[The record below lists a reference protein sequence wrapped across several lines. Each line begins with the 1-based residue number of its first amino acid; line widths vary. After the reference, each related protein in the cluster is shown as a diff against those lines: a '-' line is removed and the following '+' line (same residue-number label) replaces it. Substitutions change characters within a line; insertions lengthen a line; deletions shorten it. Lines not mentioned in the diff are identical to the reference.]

1 MDYHCNLSCIYIY
14 VFVDGRW
21 CTNVLTV
28 VPRRGEAIPTD
39 LERWP
44 TCHTVGF
51 YTSLSGW
58 VYWFHRKARFFCTYD
73 RSLQHF
79 PTNSSNLIDLSCFFL
94 SEPLQSVIL
103 KLQRAFFFPAPSGL
117 GMQQLLLV
125 KLGASFVVFTH
136 NLVIR
141 KVLQRSS
148 KDVARISRSWGSKSY
163 DWLTTQ
169 EEKSWSFRE
178 HQKMWPHNANS
189 SQVTLAWQVCF
200 QGWSWKKLNLV
211 MTILAT

>member
-1 MDYHCNLSCIYIY
+1 MDYHCNLSYIWFCWWSLMY
-14 VFVDGRW
+14 QRLDSCPTSWWSYTNGSWEMANMSYRGFLYISQWLGLLISQKSKVFLHIW
-21 CTNVLTV
+21 QKS
-28 VPRRGEAIPTD
+28 PTFSHQFK
-39 LERWP
+39 EPYR
-44 TCHTVGF
+44 
-51 YTSLSGW
+51 
-58 VYWFHRKARFFCTYD
+58 
-73 RSLQHF
+73 
-79 PTNSSNLIDLSCFFL
+79 LIVFFL
-94 SEPLQSVIL
+94 KWTSSKCHI
-103 KLQRAFFFPAPSGL
+103 KAAKGHFFPAPSGL

-125 KLGASFVVFTH
+125 KLGASFVVFSH

-141 KVLQRSS
+141 KVLQRSP
-148 KDVARISRSWGSKSY
+148 KDAARISRSWGSKSY